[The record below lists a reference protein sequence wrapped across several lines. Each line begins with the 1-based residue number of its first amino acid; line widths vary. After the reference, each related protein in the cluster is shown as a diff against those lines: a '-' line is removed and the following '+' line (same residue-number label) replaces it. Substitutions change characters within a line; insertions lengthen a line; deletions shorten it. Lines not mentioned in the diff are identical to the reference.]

1 MRLFRSFGICM
12 AFLILISSCAG
23 PKLKKSESVIFC
35 VEVAGVSYFA
45 DENGVMLFGRQ
56 FDDAYPFRER
66 LASVV
71 SNDKWGFIDTKG
83 EMVIIPCAYDL
94 ARSFSKG
101 FTGVV
106 SNGKLG
112 VINQSGEFVIP
123 PIADWIWW

>member
-56 FDDAYPFRER
+56 FDDAECFRER
-66 LASVV
+66 FASVK

-83 EMVIIPCAYDL
+83 KMVIPCVYD
-94 ARSFSKG
+94 AAWPFSEGFASVESNNKG
-101 FTGVV
+101 
-106 SNGKLG
+106 G

-123 PIADWIWW
+123 PIADRISW

>member
-56 FDDAYPFRER
+56 FDDAYPFSEGF
-66 LASVV
+66 ACVV
-71 SNDKWGFIDTKG
+71 SNGKWGFIDTKG
-83 EMVIIPCAYDL
+83 KMVIPCVYD
-94 ARSFSKG
+94 AAWPFSEGFASVESNNKG
-101 FTGVV
+101 
-106 SNGKLG
+106 G

-123 PIADWIWW
+123 PIADRISW

>member
-66 LASVV
+66 FARVRSMINGDSLIQKGKMVVPCVYDAAWPFSEGFASVK
-71 SNDKWGFIDTKG
+71 SNNKG
-83 EMVIIPCAYDL
+83 
-94 ARSFSKG
+94 
-101 FTGVV
+101 
-106 SNGKLG
+106 G

-123 PIADWIWW
+123 PIADRISW

>member
-66 LASVV
+66 FARVRSMINGDSLIQKERWLSRVSMMPRGLSVR
-71 SNDKWGFIDTKG
+71 
-83 EMVIIPCAYDL
+83 DL
-94 ARSFSKG
+94 P
-101 FTGVV
+101 V
-106 SNGKLG
+106 
-112 VINQSGEFVIP
+112 
-123 PIADWIWW
+123 